1 MNARAMTRIGIWVAA
16 AAALVLVR
24 TLWCQLH
31 GAATGD
37 EAVGLAE
44 SVSWG
49 LKASAGWILAAAL
62 LVRFGGY
69 LQALGLPRWREWTQR
84 ALLVAGVLA
93 ITLGSETRL
102 LAAKVP
108 LAQWLYDRL
117 PAHLMFATLLVVG
130 YLLWR
135 PYRAPQMLE
144 VLTGTGRTSVRIDD
158 IECLEA
164 DRNYVNVHTPQRSYL
179 LRDTLASLEKSL
191 RPEAFLRVHRST
203 IVNRAMI
210 RERRSGGVLVLGSG
224 RIVRVSRAFAER
236 V

>member
-1 MNARAMTRIGIWVAA
+1 MNASTMTRAGIWVAA
-16 AAALVLVR
+16 ATTVVLVR
-24 TLWCQLH
+24 TFWCQLH
-31 GAATGD
+31 GAATGNA
-37 EAVGLAE
+37 AVGIAE
-44 SVSWG
+44 AVSWG
-49 LKASAGWILAAAL
+49 LQASAGWILAAAL
-62 LVRFGGY
+62 LVRFGGH
-69 LQALGLPRWREWTQR
+69 LPAIKLPRWRLAAQR

-102 LAAKVP
+102 LAAEVP
-108 LAQWLYDRL
+108 LAQWLYERL
-117 PAHLMFATLLVVG
+117 PAHFTFATLLVVG

-135 PYRAPQMLE
+135 PHDAAETLE
-144 VLTGTGRTSVRIDD
+144 VLTGTGRTRVRLED

-191 RPEAFLRVHRST
+191 QPDAFLRVHRST
-203 IVNRAMI
+203 IVNRSKI

-224 RIVRVSRAFAER
+224 RIVRVSRAFSEH

>member
-1 MNARAMTRIGIWVAA
+1 MNASTMTRAGIWVAA
-16 AAALVLVR
+16 AAAVVLVR
-24 TLWCQLH
+24 TIWCQLH

-37 EAVGLAE
+37 GAVGFAE

-49 LKASAGWILAAAL
+49 LKASAGWILAAVL
-62 LVRFGGY
+62 LVRFGGH
-69 LQALGLPRWREWTQR
+69 LPAVALPRWRQWAQR

-102 LAAKVP
+102 LAAEVA
-108 LAQWLYDRL
+108 LAHWLYDRL
-117 PAHLMFATLLVVG
+117 PAHLTFATLLVVG

-135 PYRAPQMLE
+135 PHRAPETLE
-144 VLTGTGRTSVRIDD
+144 VLTGTGRTRVRIED

-191 RPEAFLRVHRST
+191 RPDAFLRVHRST